1 MKKFK
6 LLAMVGVC
14 GIALAACGGEETT
27 SSEVSAPTE
36 ESTAVESSVVEE
48 KTTDSEVGK
57 RSNPYKAGEKIVM
70 NVTYYDDNSESYNG
84 LLNVTVN
91 SVMLGQE
98 SQDFLMSENEFNDE
112 APEGYQW
119 AVLNTTAELIEGSED
134 YQFDLYLTEEVF
146 DSSGSSV
153 DQMQA
158 MAFSNNQLSDQSIF
172 PGASATGNI
181 ALLVPIELDGTLM
194 KISNLGGGD
203 TAWFSFN

>member
-6 LLAMVGVC
+6 LLAMVGIC

-27 SSEVSAPTE
+27 SNETANSQ
-36 ESTAVESSVVEE
+36 ESTAIESSVVEE
-48 KTTDSEVGK
+48 KTVDSEVGK
-57 RSNPYKAGEKIVM
+57 RSNPYKTGDKIEM
-70 NVTYYDDNSESYNG
+70 NVTYYDDNSESYEG

-98 SQDFLMSENEFNDE
+98 AQDFLMSENEYNDE

-134 YQFDLYLTEEVF
+134 YQLSLLLTEEVF
-146 DSSGSSV
+146 DPSGSSV
-153 DQMQA
+153 DQTQV

-172 PGASATGNI
+172 PGASATGDI
-181 ALLVPIELDGTLM
+181 TLLVPTELDGTLM
-194 KISNLGGGD
+194 QLSYLGGGD
-203 TAWFSFN
+203 TVWLSFN